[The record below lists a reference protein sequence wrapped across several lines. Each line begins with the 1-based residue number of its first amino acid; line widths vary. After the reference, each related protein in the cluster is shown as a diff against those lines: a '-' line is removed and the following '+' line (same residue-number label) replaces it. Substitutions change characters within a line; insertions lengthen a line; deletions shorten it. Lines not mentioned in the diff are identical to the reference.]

1 MKAQVKKAIALFGG
15 TAVLA
20 ASVGF
25 VGVGVSPMAAAS
37 TPAAHPSPRA
47 AVVHPDATA
56 PVGGTDVHSA
66 VLTACVSGLD
76 C

>member
-37 TPAAHPSPRA
+37 TPAAHPSTSA
-47 AVVHPDATA
+47 TVAHPDSTTPA
-56 PVGGTDVHSA
+56 GGTGVHTA